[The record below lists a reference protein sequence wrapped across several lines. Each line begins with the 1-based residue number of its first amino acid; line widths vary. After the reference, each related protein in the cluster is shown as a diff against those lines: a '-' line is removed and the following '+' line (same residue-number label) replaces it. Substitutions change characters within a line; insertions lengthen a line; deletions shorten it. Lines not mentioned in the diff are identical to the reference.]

1 MRSSPPAS
9 MESSP
14 LNGTSKASQTIGYYT
29 AFVALGLSA
38 ASLGPT
44 LPGLAEHTQ
53 THFSGISFLFVA
65 RSLGYLLGSLQAGH
79 LYDRLRGHP
88 VLAGTLLAMAAML
101 ALVPLTPV
109 LWLLTAALLVLGVAE
124 GTLDV
129 GGNTLLVWAH
139 RHKLGLVMNG
149 LHFCYGAGAFLSP
162 IIIAQ
167 AVLVSGDIT
176 WAYWVLALLMLPVV
190 LWLLRLPS
198 PEYKPDADPG
208 RAGKANQRLII
219 LISLFFFFHMGAGVS
234 FGGWLFTYTTTL
246 NLASPTMAAYLTSAF
261 WGSLTLGRLLTLPV
275 VARFRPTSILLANLI
290 GCVVSVGIIV
300 LWPGSQEAIWLGSLG
315 FGLSLAAVFPT
326 SLCLAQGRM
335 AITGRTTSWFLA
347 GGSLGGMCL
356 PWLIGQ
362 LFESVGPQSV
372 MFTVIFAML
381 AALIVLSVL
390 IVFEPAHSKA

>member
-1 MRSSPPAS
+1 
-9 MESSP
+9 
-14 LNGTSKASQTIGYYT
+14 
-29 AFVALGLSA
+29 
-38 ASLGPT
+38 
-44 LPGLAEHTQ
+44 
-53 THFSGISFLFVA
+53 
-65 RSLGYLLGSLQAGH
+65 
-79 LYDRLRGHP
+79 
-88 VLAGTLLAMAAML
+88 
-101 ALVPLTPV
+101 
-109 LWLLTAALLVLGVAE
+109 
-124 GTLDV
+124 
-129 GGNTLLVWAH
+129 
-139 RHKLGLVMNG
+139 
-149 LHFCYGAGAFLSP
+149 
-162 IIIAQ
+162 
-167 AVLVSGDIT
+167 
-176 WAYWVLALLMLPVV
+176 
-190 LWLLRLPS
+190 
-198 PEYKPDADPG
+198 
-208 RAGKANQRLII
+208 
-219 LISLFFFFHMGAGVS
+219 
-234 FGGWLFTYTTTL
+234 
-246 NLASPTMAAYLTSAF
+246 MAAYLTSAF